1 MNAETRSYRRYV
13 LFILTLVYVFNFVDR
28 QILVILQEPI
38 KAELGLSDTQRMMI
52 MTIWLWMDWKT
63 IRCCKFTGIQ

>member
-13 LFILTLVYVFNFVDR
+13 LFILTLVYIFNFVDR

-38 KAELGLSDTQRMMI
+38 KAELGLSAVSYTHL
-52 MTIWLWMDWKT
+52 TLPT
-63 IRCCKFTGIQ
+63 TPYV